1 MPKKSDTREKVLD
14 AADGLLQEGIRPTQQ
29 NVRERIGS
37 GSITTINSA
46 LNNWWQTLSD
56 RINRKDQHP
65 NLPEPVISA
74 ANQLWDQ
81 ALAYAHHSLNKE
93 REEIQSLLLARKEQG
108 SAQIEQ
114 LRSTVDQL
122 QQQNTR
128 GRTQSDELKE
138 QYLELQKKL
147 MESETALIRAT
158 SERDDLH
165 RKNKQQEIIHR
176 HSMANTAA
184 HSASDDIVS
193 NPGQSEKLFEARVE
207 SKLNIIKI
215 NELTS
220 QLQSKSD
227 ECITLKEI
235 LSSQERGSLQQQH
248 RLELVIAQQDTRYD
262 EALKALTD
270 CKMQLSLAKK

>member
-1 MPKKSDTREKVLD
+1 MPKKSDTRDKVLD
-14 AADGLLQEGIRPTQQ
+14 AADSLLQEGIRPTQQ

-46 LNNWWQTLSD
+46 LNAWWRTLSD

-81 ALAYAHHSLNKE
+81 ALAYAYHSLNKE
-93 REEIQSLLLARKEQG
+93 REEIQSLLLVRKEQG
-108 SAQIEQ
+108 SSQVEQ

-122 QQQNTR
+122 QQQSTR
-128 GRTQSDELKE
+128 VRTQNDELKE
-138 QYLELQKKL
+138 QYLQLQQKL

-176 HSMANTAA
+176 HSIANNVP
-184 HSASDDIVS
+184 DDIRS
-193 NPGQSEKLFEARVE
+193 NPVQSEKIFEARVE
-207 SKLNIIKI
+207 AKLNIIKI
-215 NELTS
+215 NDLSEKLKI
-220 QLQSKSD
+220 KSD
-227 ECITLKEI
+227 ECITLREM
-235 LSSQERGSLQQQH
+235 LSSQERASLQQQH

-262 EALKALTD
+262 AALKALTD